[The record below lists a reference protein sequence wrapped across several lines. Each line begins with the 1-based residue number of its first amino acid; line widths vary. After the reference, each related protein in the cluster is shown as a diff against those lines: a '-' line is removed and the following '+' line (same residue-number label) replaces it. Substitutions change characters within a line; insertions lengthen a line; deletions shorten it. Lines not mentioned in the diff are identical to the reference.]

1 MGTHFLKERGNLSAE
16 VRFMH
21 ISNAGLTTYN
31 PGINTIQV
39 RIGIGRFFGSNKE

>member
-1 MGTHFLKERGNLSAE
+1 
-16 VRFMH
+16 MH

-39 RIGIGRFFGSNKE
+39 RIGLGRFLRSN